1 MQKFCFKTR
10 VRYRFIEMKKPLLQ
24 IHTKYFINVLN
35 FLKFLFNCNFQKR
48 PFSASIMSLL
58 KLFQIT
64 FHAQNR
70 EINKGEN
77 LMYVIFSWIFQTFS
91 ISILRNK
98 RNPNALFNE
107 TCWSFSSPEAL

>member
-1 MQKFCFKTR
+1 MNKSFVLKLVSDIALKQ
-10 VRYRFIEMKKPLLQ
+10 MKKPLLQ

-64 FHAQNR
+64 YHAQNR

-77 LMYVIFSWIFQTFS
+77 LNVCNIFLD
-91 ISILRNK
+91 ISNILHFHFK
-98 RNPNALFNE
+98 E
-107 TCWSFSSPEAL
+107 